1 MKTRKQNEQNFQ
13 EVKVENE
20 AKVNVQPKEEAKETK
35 TIKVK
40 KVKKPET
47 AKKNVVKKVKKPETA
62 KKNVVKKVKKQA
74 EVNLVEEVITK
85 REVKYIYPADCQDTL
100 SRKKHRQQVRNQLN
114 RLELEMLRI
123 EDKQSKEFKAKEKE
137 YLKFKKANVKSA

>member
-1 MKTRKQNEQNFQ
+1 MKTQKQNEQNFQ

-47 AKKNVVKKVKKPETA
+47 AKEK
-62 KKNVVKKVKKQA
+62 VVKKVKKQA

-100 SRKKHRQQVRNQLN
+100 SRKKHRQQVRNQLH

-123 EDKQSKEFKAKEKE
+123 EDKHSKEFKAMEKE
-137 YLKFKKANVKSA
+137 YLKFKQANVKSA

>member
-1 MKTRKQNEQNFQ
+1 MKTQKQNNQNLQ
-13 EVKVENE
+13 EVKVEKTENQ
-20 AKVNVQPKEEAKETK
+20 AQVNAQPKEEAKETK

-47 AKKNVVKKVKKPETA
+47 AKE
-62 KKNVVKKVKKQA
+62 NVVKKVKKQA

>member
-1 MKTRKQNEQNFQ
+1 MKTQKQNEQNFQ
-13 EVKVENE
+13 EVKVEN
-20 AKVNVQPKEEAKETK
+20 AQVNVQPKEEAKETK

-47 AKKNVVKKVKKPETA
+47 AKEK
-62 KKNVVKKVKKQA
+62 VVKKVKKQA

-85 REVKYIYPADCQDTL
+85 REVKYIYPADCIDTL

>member
-1 MKTRKQNEQNFQ
+1 MKTQKQNEQNFQ

-40 KVKKPET
+40 KIKKPET
-47 AKKNVVKKVKKPETA
+47 AKEK
-62 KKNVVKKVKKQA
+62 VVKKVKKQA

>member
-1 MKTRKQNEQNFQ
+1 MEAQKQNEQNFK
-13 EVKVENE
+13 EVKVENQDLV
-20 AKVNVQPKEEAKETK
+20 KVQPKEEAKETK

-47 AKKNVVKKVKKPETA
+47 ETA
-62 KKNVVKKVKKQA
+62 KEKVVKKVKKQA

-85 REVKYIYPADCQDTL
+85 REVKYIYPADCIDTL

-123 EDKQSKEFKAKEKE
+123 EDKQSKEFKVKERE

>member
-1 MKTRKQNEQNFQ
+1 MKTQKQNKQNFQ
-13 EVKVENE
+13 EVKVENQ
-20 AKVNVQPKEEAKETK
+20 AQVNVQPKEEAKETK

-47 AKKNVVKKVKKPETA
+47 AKEK
-62 KKNVVKKVKKQA
+62 VVKKVKKQA

-85 REVKYIYPADCQDTL
+85 REVKYIYPADCIDTL

>member
-1 MKTRKQNEQNFQ
+1 MKTQKQNNQNFQ
-13 EVKVENE
+13 EVKVEKTENQ
-20 AKVNVQPKEEAKETK
+20 AQVNVQPKEEAKETK
-35 TIKVK
+35 TTKVK
-40 KVKKPET
+40 KVVKPKT
-47 AKKNVVKKVKKPETA
+47 AKEKVVS
-62 KKNVVKKVKKQA
+62 KVKKQA

-85 REVKYIYPADCQDTL
+85 REVKYIYPSDCQDTL

>member
-1 MKTRKQNEQNFQ
+1 MMFEVSVAFKYLIPRKKHLSVTLIAMMSVGVISLIVWLLLVFLS
-13 EVKVENE
+13 VTSGIE
-20 AKVNVQPKEEAKETK
+20 AHEEK
-35 TIKVK
+35 
-40 KVKKPET
+40 
-47 AKKNVVKKVKKPETA
+47 
-62 KKNVVKKVKKQA
+62 VVKKVKKQA

>member
-1 MKTRKQNEQNFQ
+1 MYAVIKTGGKQY
-13 EVKVENE
+13 
-20 AKVNVQPKEEAKETK
+20 
-35 TIKVK
+35 KVK
-40 KVKKPET
+40 EGDVITVEKI
-47 AKKNVVKKVKKPETA
+47 
-62 KKNVVKKVKKQA
+62 KKQA

>member
-1 MKTRKQNEQNFQ
+1 MKTQKQNEQNFQ
-13 EVKVENE
+13 EVKIENE

-35 TIKVK
+35 TIKIKVK
-40 KVKKPET
+40 KVQKPET
-47 AKKNVVKKVKKPETA
+47 AKEK
-62 KKNVVKKVKKQA
+62 VVKKVKKQA
-74 EVNLVEEVITK
+74 KVNLVEEVITK

-137 YLKFKKANVKSA
+137 FLKFKKANVKSA

>member
-1 MKTRKQNEQNFQ
+1 MKTQKQNEQNFQ
-13 EVKVENE
+13 EVKIENE

-35 TIKVK
+35 TI
-40 KVKKPET
+40 
-47 AKKNVVKKVKKPETA
+47 
-62 KKNVVKKVKKQA
+62 KVKKQA

>member
-1 MKTRKQNEQNFQ
+1 MKTQKQNNQNFQ
-13 EVKVENE
+13 EVKVEKTENK

-35 TIKVK
+35 TIKVN
-40 KVKKPET
+40 KVVKPKT
-47 AKKNVVKKVKKPETA
+47 AKEKVVS
-62 KKNVVKKVKKQA
+62 KVKKQA

>member
-1 MKTRKQNEQNFQ
+1 MKTQKQNEQNFQ
-13 EVKVENE
+13 EVKVENQ
-20 AKVNVQPKEEAKETK
+20 AQVNVQPKEEAKETK

-47 AKKNVVKKVKKPETA
+47 AKEK
-62 KKNVVKKVKKQA
+62 VVKKVKKQA
-74 EVNLVEEVITK
+74 EVNLMEEVITK
-85 REVKYIYPADCQDTL
+85 REVKYIYPADCIDTL

>member
-1 MKTRKQNEQNFQ
+1 MKTQKQNNQNFQ
-13 EVKVENE
+13 EVKVEKTENQ
-20 AKVNVQPKEEAKETK
+20 AKVKVQPKEEAKETK

-40 KVKKPET
+40 KVVKPKT
-47 AKKNVVKKVKKPETA
+47 AKEKVV
-62 KKNVVKKVKKQA
+62 NKVKKQA

>member
-1 MKTRKQNEQNFQ
+1 MKTQKQNEQNFQ

-40 KVKKPET
+40 KPET
-47 AKKNVVKKVKKPETA
+47 AKEK
-62 KKNVVKKVKKQA
+62 VVKKVKKQA

>member
-1 MKTRKQNEQNFQ
+1 MKTQKQNNQNFQ
-13 EVKVENE
+13 EVKVEKTENQ
-20 AKVNVQPKEEAKETK
+20 AKVNVQPKKEAKETK

-40 KVKKPET
+40 KVVKPKT
-47 AKKNVVKKVKKPETA
+47 AKEKVV
-62 KKNVVKKVKKQA
+62 NKVKKQA

-100 SRKKHRQQVRNQLN
+100 SRKKYRQQVRNQLN

>member
-1 MKTRKQNEQNFQ
+1 MKTQKQNEQNFQ

-20 AKVNVQPKEEAKETK
+20 AKVNVQPKEETK

-47 AKKNVVKKVKKPETA
+47 AKEK
-62 KKNVVKKVKKQA
+62 VVKKVKKQA

>member
-1 MKTRKQNEQNFQ
+1 MKTQKQKEQNNH
-13 EVKVENE
+13 EVKVEKE

-47 AKKNVVKKVKKPETA
+47 AKEK
-62 KKNVVKKVKKQA
+62 VVKKVKKQA

>member
-1 MKTRKQNEQNFQ
+1 MKTQKQNEQNFQ
-13 EVKVENE
+13 EVKVEN
-20 AKVNVQPKEEAKETK
+20 AQVNVQPKEEAKETK

-40 KVKKPET
+40 KVNKPET
-47 AKKNVVKKVKKPETA
+47 AKEK
-62 KKNVVKKVKKQA
+62 VVKKVKKQA

-85 REVKYIYPADCQDTL
+85 REVKYIYPADCIDTL

>member
-1 MKTRKQNEQNFQ
+1 MKTQKQNNQNFQ
-13 EVKVENE
+13 EVKVEKTENQ
-20 AKVNVQPKEEAKETK
+20 AQVNAQPKEEAKKTK
-35 TIKVK
+35 TTKVK
-40 KVKKPET
+40 KVVKPKT
-47 AKKNVVKKVKKPETA
+47 AKEKVVS
-62 KKNVVKKVKKQA
+62 KVKKQA